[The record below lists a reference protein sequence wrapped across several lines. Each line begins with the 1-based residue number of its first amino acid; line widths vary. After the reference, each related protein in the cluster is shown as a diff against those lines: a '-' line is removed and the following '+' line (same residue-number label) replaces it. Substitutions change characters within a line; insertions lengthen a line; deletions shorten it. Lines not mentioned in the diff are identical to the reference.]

1 MAKKC
6 KITGP
11 EGVDLG
17 SGENEG
23 HLFNLPSSP
32 VDFLHVVIA
41 VDDMKGLSLL
51 RWFPGSQ
58 SPH

>member
-6 KITGP
+6 KITGT

-32 VDFLHVVIA
+32 IDFLHVVIA

-51 RWFPGSQ
+51 
-58 SPH
+58 